1 MTAKIFKTYKE
12 QRDLLQSRG
21 LIIKHPRSFN
31 NIMQRDDYYNIIN
44 GYKKYFIATTSP
56 ETYIPETT
64 FEQLYA
70 LYTFDQEI
78 RSLFMNVLLKIEKH
92 LKSLIAYHFSEV
104 YGYDNSIYL
113 NRQNFN
119 LSTKNNARHTDKM
132 LYKINW

>member
-78 RSLFMNVLLKIEKH
+78 SSIFCIGYRQFYTESTTCGICVLRFL
-92 LKSLIAYHFSEV
+92 LC
-104 YGYDNSIYL
+104 GCCSIPE
-113 NRQNFN
+113 FPEP
-119 LSTKNNARHTDKM
+119 
-132 LYKINW
+132 